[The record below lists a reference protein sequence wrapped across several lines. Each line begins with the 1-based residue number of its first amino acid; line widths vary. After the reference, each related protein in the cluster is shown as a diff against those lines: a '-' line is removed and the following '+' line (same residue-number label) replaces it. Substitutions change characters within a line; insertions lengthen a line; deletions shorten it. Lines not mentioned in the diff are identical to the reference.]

1 MTNVISMLV
10 FWQIVPNGWC
20 SSTETVDRS
29 IFPLGRRTKTCIDM
43 PVLDVAFDAVGLSLK
58 YALQKN
64 HKIYFISCVANN

>member
-1 MTNVISMLV
+1 
-10 FWQIVPNGWC
+10 
-20 SSTETVDRS
+20 VDRS
-29 IFPLGRRTKTCIDM
+29 IFPLGCRTKTCIDM